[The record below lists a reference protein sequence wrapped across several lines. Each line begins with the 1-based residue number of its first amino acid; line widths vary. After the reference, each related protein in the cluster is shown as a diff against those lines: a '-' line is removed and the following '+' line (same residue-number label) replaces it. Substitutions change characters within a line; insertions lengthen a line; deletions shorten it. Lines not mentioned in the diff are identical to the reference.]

1 MLRFAQNGEVET
13 MNGAQTHDAGDAPP
27 LQFRQHPLRGRL
39 LAEMHAR
46 PFAPLAAPHRVI
58 HLAFMTDEEAA
69 SRARARLTQWCDARG
84 LPLPAESARHHRAQ
98 CSGVA
103 LRFESHGE
111 FTTYTWEFP
120 GNGGGGSGPD
130 AHEPAPDRLARVMD
144 GLQDLQGDD
153 NSCSLLMVAV
163 DLSLHGGP
171 ADLKSVFGD
180 ANLAIADA
188 EGGAARVVTDFRADA
203 HGFVRILVE
212 DRGLSPAQGGALVQ
226 RLLEIETYR
235 TMALLGLPEA
245 QALAPTIRRIETTL
259 PGLLEE
265 MRHSKGFTD
274 NRRLLDT
281 LTGLAAELESDAAAS
296 LYRFG
301 ATRAYGDLVRLRLEA
316 IAEKPVSGYDSWS
329 SFLDRRLQPAMRTCL
344 STEERQANL
353 SRKLSRAAQLLRARV
368 DVELESQN
376 SNLLQTMNARA
387 RTQLRLQQT
396 VEGLSVA
403 AITYYISGL
412 LHRGLTGAREA
423 GFAVD
428 PTIVT
433 AAAIPVILIA
443 LALLV
448 RRIRRAH
455 DDGSG

>member
-1 MLRFAQNGEVET
+1 MSDEAS
-13 MNGAQTHDAGDAPP
+13 HDPGHAPP
-27 LQFRQHPLRGRL
+27 LLFRQHPLRGRL

-58 HLAFMTDEEAA
+58 HLAFITDEEAA
-69 SRARARLTQWCDARG
+69 GRARARLAQWCEARG
-84 LPLPAESARHHRAQ
+84 VHLPADGARHHRAQ

-144 GLQDLQGDD
+144 GLQDLQEDD
-153 NSCSLLMVAV
+153 DGSGSALLMVAV
-163 DLSLHGGP
+163 DLTLHGGP
-171 ADLKSVFGD
+171 ADLKSVFGET
-180 ANLAIADA
+180 NLAIADV
-188 EGGAARVVTDFRADA
+188 EGDAARVTTDFRADA

-212 DRGLSPAQGGALVQ
+212 DRGLSPGQGGALVQ

-259 PGLLEE
+259 PGLIEE

-281 LTGLAAELESDAAAS
+281 LTGLAAELESDAAGS

-329 SFLDRRLQPAMRTCL
+329 SFLDRRLQPAIRTCL

-376 SNLLQTMNARA
+376 SNLLKTMNARA

-423 GFAVD
+423 GYAVD

-443 LALLV
+443 IALLV
-448 RRIRRAH
+448 RRIRRTH
-455 DDGSG
+455 DDGAA

>member
-1 MLRFAQNGEVET
+1 MSDEAS
-13 MNGAQTHDAGDAPP
+13 HDPGHAPP

-58 HLAFMTDEEAA
+58 HLAFITDEEAA
-69 SRARARLTQWCDARG
+69 SRARSRLAQWCEARG
-84 LPLPAESARHHRAQ
+84 LPLPADGARHHRAQ

-120 GNGGGGSGPD
+120 GNGGGGSGSD
-130 AHEPAPDRLARVMD
+130 AHDPAPDRLARVMD
-144 GLQDLQGDD
+144 GLQDLQEDD
-153 NSCSLLMVAV
+153 DGSGSALLMVAV

-171 ADLKSVFGD
+171 ADLKSVFGET
-180 ANLAIADA
+180 NLAIADV
-188 EGGAARVVTDFRADA
+188 EGDAARVTTDFRADA

-212 DRGLSPAQGGALVQ
+212 DRGLSPGQGGALVQ

-259 PGLLEE
+259 PGLIEE

-281 LTGLAAELESDAAAS
+281 LTGLAAELESDAAGS

-316 IAEKPVSGYDSWS
+316 IAEKPVAGYDSWS
-329 SFLDRRLQPAMRTCL
+329 SFLDRRLQPAIRTCL

-376 SNLLQTMNARA
+376 SNLLKTMNARA

-423 GFAVD
+423 GYAVD

-443 LALLV
+443 IALLV
-448 RRIRRAH
+448 RRIRRTH
-455 DDGSG
+455 DDGAA

>member
-1 MLRFAQNGEVET
+1 
-13 MNGAQTHDAGDAPP
+13 MNDDAAHVCDEALMP
-27 LQFRQHPLRGRL
+27 QFRQHPLRGRL
-39 LAEMHAR
+39 LGEMHAR
-46 PFAPLAAPHRVI
+46 PFAPLSAPHRVI

-69 SRARARLTQWCDARG
+69 VRARARLVAWCEARG
-84 LPLPAESARHHRAQ
+84 IPAPAESARHHRAQ

-103 LRFESHGE
+103 LRFESHSE

-130 AHEPAPDRLARVMD
+130 AHEPAPDKLARVME
-144 GLQDLQGDD
+144 GLQDLQAEDAASG
-153 NSCSLLMVAV
+153 SGLLMVAI
-163 DLSLHGGP
+163 DLNLHGGA
-171 ADLKSVFGD
+171 ADLKSIFGE
-180 ANLAIADA
+180 ANLAMADV
-188 EGGAARVVTDFRADA
+188 EGGAARIVTDFRADA
-203 HGFVRILVE
+203 HGFVRIVVE
-212 DRGLSPAQGGALVQ
+212 DHGLTPGQGGALVQ

-235 TMALLGLPEA
+235 TMTLLGLPEA
-245 QALAPTIRRIETTL
+245 QGLAPTLRRIETTL

-265 MRHSKGFTD
+265 MRRSTGFND

-281 LTGLAAELESDAAAS
+281 LTALAAELESDAAGS

-316 IAEKPVSGYDSWS
+316 IAEKPVPGHDSWS
-329 SFLDRRLQPAMRTCL
+329 SFLDRRLQPAIRTCL

-376 SNLLQTMNARA
+376 SNLLKTMNARA

-412 LHRGLTGAREA
+412 LHRGLTGASDA
-423 GFAVD
+423 GYAVD

-443 LALLV
+443 IALLV

-455 DDGSG
+455 DDGAG

>member
-1 MLRFAQNGEVET
+1 MSEKPRQSPGE
-13 MNGAQTHDAGDAPP
+13 APSP
-27 LQFRQHPLRGRL
+27 QFRQHPLRGRL

-46 PFAPLAAPHRVI
+46 PFSPLTAPHRVI
-58 HLAFMTDEEAA
+58 HLAFMTDEAAA
-69 SRARARLTQWCDARG
+69 SLARTRLVEWCEARG
-84 LPLPAESARHHRAQ
+84 LPAPAEGARHHRAQ

-103 LRFESHGE
+103 LRFESHSE

-144 GLQDLQGDD
+144 GLQDLHTGEDAAG
-153 NSCSLLMVAV
+153 SGLLMVAV
-163 DLSLHGGP
+163 DLTLHGGP
-171 ADLKSVFGD
+171 ADLKSIFGD
-180 ANLAIADA
+180 ANLAMADV
-188 EGGAARVVTDFRADA
+188 EGDAARVITDFRADA
-203 HGFVRILVE
+203 HGFVRIVVE
-212 DRGLSPAQGGALVQ
+212 DRGLSPGQGGALVQ

-281 LTGLAAELESDAAAS
+281 LTGLAAELESDAAGS
-296 LYRFG
+296 LFRFG

-316 IAEKPVSGYDSWS
+316 ITEKPVAGHDSWS
-329 SFLDRRLQPAMRTCL
+329 SFLDRRLQPAIRTCL

-412 LHRGLTGAREA
+412 LHRGLTGARDA
-423 GFAVD
+423 GYAVD

-443 LALLV
+443 IALIV

-455 DDGSG
+455 DDGTP

>member
-1 MLRFAQNGEVET
+1 MTVEASGRHEHGT
-13 MNGAQTHDAGDAPP
+13 LPP
-27 LQFRQHPLRGRL
+27 FRQHPLRGRL

-58 HLAFMTDEEAA
+58 HLAFITDEEAA
-69 SRARARLTQWCDARG
+69 GRARARLAQWCEARG
-84 LPLPAESARHHRAQ
+84 VPLPADGARHHRAQ

-144 GLQDLQGDD
+144 GLQDLQEDD
-153 NSCSLLMVAV
+153 DGSGSALLMVAV

-171 ADLKSVFGD
+171 ADLKSVFGET
-180 ANLAIADA
+180 NLAIADV
-188 EGGAARVVTDFRADA
+188 EGDAARVTTDFRADA

-212 DRGLSPAQGGALVQ
+212 DRGLSPGQGGALVQ

-259 PGLLEE
+259 PGLIEE

-281 LTGLAAELESDAAAS
+281 LTGLAAELESDAAGS

-329 SFLDRRLQPAMRTCL
+329 SFLDRRLQPAIRTCL

-376 SNLLQTMNARA
+376 SNLLKTMNARA

-423 GFAVD
+423 GYAVD

-443 LALLV
+443 IALLV
-448 RRIRRAH
+448 RRIRRTH
-455 DDGSG
+455 DDGAA

>member
-1 MLRFAQNGEVET
+1 MRDET
-13 MNGAQTHDAGDAPP
+13 ARGADTARTP
-27 LQFRQHPLRGRL
+27 QFRQHPLRGRL

-46 PFAPLAAPHRVI
+46 PFSPLTAPHRVI
-58 HLAFMTDEEAA
+58 HLAFMTDEAAA
-69 SRARARLTQWCDARG
+69 SLARTRLVEWCEARG
-84 LPLPAESARHHRAQ
+84 QPAPAEGARHHRAQ

-103 LRFESHGE
+103 LRFESHSE

-144 GLQDLQGDD
+144 GLQDLHADD
-153 NSCSLLMVAV
+153 DGTGSGLLMVAV
-163 DLSLHGGP
+163 DLTLHGGP
-171 ADLKSVFGD
+171 ADLKSIFGD
-180 ANLAIADA
+180 ANLAMADV
-188 EGGAARVVTDFRADA
+188 EGDAARIITDFRADA
-203 HGFVRILVE
+203 HGFVRIAVE
-212 DRGLSPAQGGALVQ
+212 DRRLSPGQGGALVQ

-265 MRHSKGFTD
+265 MRRSKGFND

-281 LTGLAAELESDAAAS
+281 LTGLAAELESDAAGS
-296 LYRFG
+296 LFRFG

-316 IAEKPVSGYDSWS
+316 IAEKPVAGHDSWS
-329 SFLDRRLQPAMRTCL
+329 SFLDRRLQPAIRTCL

-412 LHRGLTGAREA
+412 LHRGLTGARDA
-423 GFAVD
+423 GYAVD

-433 AAAIPVILIA
+433 AVAIPVILIA
-443 LALLV
+443 IALLV

-455 DDGSG
+455 DDGTP

>member
-1 MLRFAQNGEVET
+1 
-13 MNGAQTHDAGDAPP
+13 MNDDATRLPDEASIP
-27 LQFRQHPLRGRL
+27 QFRQHPLRGRL

-46 PFAPLAAPHRVI
+46 PFAPLTAPHRVI
-58 HLAFMTDEEAA
+58 HLAFMTDEEAG
-69 SRARARLTQWCDARG
+69 ARARERLAQWCEARG
-84 LPLPAESARHHRAQ
+84 LPAPAEGARHHRAQ

-103 LRFESHGE
+103 LRFESHSE

-144 GLQDLQGDD
+144 GLQDLHASDD
-153 NSCSLLMVAV
+153 TSGSGLLMVAI
-163 DLSLHGGP
+163 DLNLHGGA
-171 ADLKSVFGD
+171 ADLKSIFGD
-180 ANLAIADA
+180 ANLAVADV
-188 EGGAARVVTDFRADA
+188 EGGAARIVTDFRADA

-212 DRGLSPAQGGALVQ
+212 DHGLSPGQGGALVQ

-235 TMALLGLPEA
+235 TMTLLGLPEA
-245 QALAPTIRRIETTL
+245 QGLAPTLRRIETTL

-265 MRHSKGFTD
+265 MRRSTGFND

-281 LTGLAAELESDAAAS
+281 LTGLAAELESDAAGS
-296 LYRFG
+296 LFRFG

-316 IAEKPVSGYDSWS
+316 IAEKPVAGHDSWS
-329 SFLDRRLQPAMRTCL
+329 SFLDRRLQPAIRTCL

-368 DVELESQN
+368 EVELESQN
-376 SNLLQTMNARA
+376 SNLLQTMNSRA

-412 LHRGLTGAREA
+412 LHRGLTGVRDA
-423 GFAVD
+423 GYAVD

-443 LALLV
+443 IALLV
-448 RRIRRAH
+448 RRIRREH
-455 DDGSG
+455 DDGTP